1 MMTKNNDSAFFN
13 FFFGQPIFSILA
25 LILFIM
31 GGFIAYQSMI
41 KETYP
46 DLEIPQALIYT
57 EWPGASPEL
66 VEKEITNKIE
76 SKIKSLKG
84 LKRYRSG
91 SQNSVSIISVEFD
104 TNADLQESMQL
115 LRTKVNESY
124 ADFPKDAKMS
134 SIEPISVSDEP
145 VMTFMMYGDL
155 DEAVL
160 SKISLDLKQR
170 LERIQGIKKI
180 ELGGY
185 RKEIVR
191 IQLIPD
197 RLREIA
203 ISPLLVKEKIV
214 EANNDLPWGEFEN
227 DDFIISFKLAGRFT
241 TLQDLEKLP
250 IIRLESGRVVR
261 LGEIATIR
269 RDLDIELNRA
279 FLSTQG
285 NEFNKC
291 IAVWVYKLPGKDSIL
306 LNKKVKA
313 EVEKFSLSSDWP
325 VNLKYQI
332 VFDDS
337 IKIWNNLISVFNNC
351 WQAMLAVFL
360 ILFLM
365 LTWREALIAG
375 LSIPVTFLGALLFL
389 WIFGHSVNEM
399 IVIGMVLA
407 LGLLVDDF
415 ILMMEGMHDGIF
427 VKRNSYIQSVKNT
440 VETYAMPSLS
450 GSLTTIMVLL
460 PMMAIGGL
468 DGKFIRLIP
477 VTAIICLVLSY
488 FVSIFIDL
496 PLSGFLLKSGNNN
509 QKGKI
514 DILSEKLSNFLYKG
528 LIQFAVKNKL
538 QALLWFT
545 ATMILFFLATDLL
558 NRLPSQLYPK
568 EDGLNLG
575 ITIELAP
582 ESSLDKSQEIADKV
596 GCLLRQKNYFKCI
609 TKYVGRKSPFSLLVI
624 DELLE
629 ESESA
634 HIVGFSCFFIPKHR
648 RPKMAFEYVPELRK
662 EIEHILST
670 EPSSNLVITPQLG
683 GSTSNDPI
691 QIEISGDN
699 METLRSISRDI
710 QDYLKQIPGTTD
722 VRDNLGLKRM
732 DTKLIPKREALD
744 FYNISQNDLAF
755 QIRMAMDIEKIGK
768 FKMPGTMDDLNMIIG
783 TSWTSRKGEIGGP
796 KEWEELSLLHVI
808 NPEGQ
813 RIPLMSLV
821 DYIIDEA
828 NMTISHKDGK
838 RTVIVKARTNNRT
851 ANEILNDLKQYFDT
865 TQLPEG
871 YQHVF
876 AGEYE
881 SSSETYGSAG
891 KVFVL
896 GLFLIFSI
904 LAMLFNSFLQPFIIM
919 FSVCFA
925 LIGTFG
931 GFFLAWIPVS
941 FPAMIG
947 IISLTGIVVND
958 AIVMIETM
966 NHYTKKGLPVNEAAA
981 RGSSDRLRPI
991 ISTTLTTI
999 VGLIPLALS
1008 NPMWMPLCNA
1018 IIFGLIA
1025 STIISIL
1032 LIPCLFVLFSKKS
1045 T

>member
-1 MMTKNNDSAFFN
+1 MKNNNDSVFFN
-13 FFFGQPIFSILA
+13 FFFKQQVFSILA
-25 LILFIM
+25 LIFFIL
-31 GGFIAYQSMI
+31 GGIIAYKSMI

-46 DLEIPQALIYT
+46 DLEIPQALIFT

-66 VEKEITNKIE
+66 IEKEITNKIE

-91 SQNSVSIISVEFD
+91 SQNSVSIISVEFYAD
-104 TNADLQESMQL
+104 TDLQESMQL

-124 ADFPKDAKMS
+124 SDFPKDAKKS
-134 SIEPISVSDEP
+134 TIEPISVSDEP
-145 VMTFMMYGDL
+145 VLTFVMYGDL
-155 DEAVL
+155 DDAIL
-160 SKISLDLKQR
+160 SKTCQDLKLR
-170 LERIQGIKKI
+170 LERIQGIKKVG
-180 ELGGY
+180 LGGN

-197 RLREIA
+197 RLRALA
-203 ISPLLVKEKIV
+203 ISPLLVKEKIL
-214 EANNDLPWGEFEN
+214 EANHDIPWGEFEN
-227 DDFIISFKLAGRFT
+227 NDFKISFKLAGRFT
-241 TLQDLEKLP
+241 NLQDLENLP
-250 IIRLESGRVVR
+250 VIRLDKGRVVK
-261 LGEIATIR
+261 LNEIAIIR

-279 FLSTQG
+279 FLSNQG
-285 NEFNKC
+285 SEFKKC
-291 IAVWVYKLPGKDSIL
+291 IALWVYKLPGKDSIK
-306 LNKKVKA
+306 LNKKVIS
-313 EVEKFSLSSDWP
+313 EFEKFRLSSNWP
-325 VNLKYQI
+325 ANLQFQI

-337 IKIWNNLISVFNNC
+337 IKIWDNLIAVFNNC
-351 WQAMLAVFL
+351 WQAMLAVFI
-360 ILFLM
+360 ILLLM
-365 LTWREALIAG
+365 LTWREAVIAG
-375 LSIPVTFLGALLFL
+375 LSIPVTFLGALLFI
-389 WIFGHSVNEM
+389 WIFGYTVNEM
-399 IVIGMVLA
+399 IIIGMVLA

-427 VKRNSYIQSVKNT
+427 VRGNSYIQAVKDT
-440 VETYAMPSLS
+440 VKIYAVPSLS

-460 PMMAIGGL
+460 PLMAIGGV

-477 VTAIICLVLSY
+477 VTAIICLILSY
-488 FVSIFIDL
+488 FISIFIDL
-496 PLSGFLLKSGNNN
+496 PLSNFLLNTNSKNS

-514 DILSEKLSNFLYKG
+514 DIITETISNNLYNW
-528 LIQFAVKNKL
+528 LIKYAVKNKI
-538 QALLWFT
+538 QASLWIIT
-545 ATMILFFLATDLL
+545 SIVLFIICVGLAGI
-558 NRLPSQLYPK
+558 LPSQLYPK

-582 ESSLDKSQEIADKV
+582 ETSLDKSQIIADKI
-596 GCLLRQKNYFKCI
+596 GLLLKQKNYFKCI

-629 ESESA
+629 ETISSN
-634 HIVGFSCFFIPKHR
+634 IVGFSCFFVPKDQR
-648 RPKMAFEYVPELRK
+648 QKMAFEYVPELRK
-662 EIEHILST
+662 EIEKILKT
-670 EPSSNLVITPQLG
+670 EPSSILVITPQIG

-691 QIEISGDN
+691 QIEISGDD
-699 METLRSISRDI
+699 MEILRSISSDI
-710 QDYLKQIPGTTD
+710 QDQLKQIPGTTD

-732 DTKLIPKREALD
+732 DIKLIPKREALD

-755 QIRMAMDIEKIGK
+755 QIRMALDIEEIGK
-768 FKMPGTMDDLNMIIG
+768 FKMPGTIDDLNIIIG
-783 TSWTSRKGEIGGP
+783 TSWSSRKGEMGGP
-796 KEWEELSLLHVI
+796 KEWDELSLLHVI
-808 NPEGQ
+808 NPYGQ
-813 RIPLMSLV
+813 RIPLLSLV
-821 DYIIDEA
+821 DYIVDEA
-828 NMTISHKDGK
+828 NMSISHKNGK

-851 ANEILNDLKQYFDT
+851 AGEILNDLKKYLDKKQF
-865 TQLPEG
+865 PEG
-871 YQHVF
+871 YQYVF
-876 AGEYE
+876 AGEFE
-881 SSSETYGSAG
+881 SSTETYGSAG
-891 KVFVL
+891 QVFII

-931 GFFLAWIPVS
+931 GFFLAWIPIS

-966 NHYTKKGLPVNEAAA
+966 NNYIKNGIPVKEAAA

-991 ISTTLTTI
+991 ISTTLTTT

-1025 STIISIL
+1025 STFISIV
-1032 LIPCLFVLFSKKS
+1032 LIPCLFILFSSK
-1045 T
+1045 